1 MNRLFIVRHAQPE
14 VDPSCPPAMWPLSPA
29 GQQSARALAF
39 DLGRW
44 SPGPIVASPERKAL
58 ETGNEMSAVL
68 DLGVTTNDDLQE
80 QGFGSVRF
88 LADPAAF
95 EAAVRDHYH
104 EPLQAVLGDESSD
117 AAARRLEDA
126 LDRILSA
133 APSSN
138 GPPIVVTHGRILASF
153 LSRLTGEDAFAIWK
167 SLRLPDAMMVDLE
180 RRKFST
186 IR

>member
-1 MNRLFIVRHAQPE
+1 LIPHAR
-14 VDPSCPPAMWPLSPA
+14 
-29 GQQSARALAF
+29 QQSARALAF

-88 LADPAAF
+88 RRHSRRRF
-95 EAAVRDHYH
+95 ETTIMNPSRRCSAMSPVT
-104 EPLQAVLGDESSD
+104 PLQGVSRMRSIGFFQP
-117 AAARRLEDA
+117 
-126 LDRILSA
+126 
-133 APSSN
+133 PSSN

>member
-1 MNRLFIVRHAQPE
+1 MR
-14 VDPSCPPAMWPLSPA
+14 PLSPA
-29 GQQSARALAF
+29 GRQSARALAF

-44 SPGPIVASPERKAL
+44 SPGLIVVSPERKAL

-95 EAAVRDHYH
+95 EAAVRLHFHD
-104 EPLQAVLGDESSD
+104 PLQAVLGDESSD
-117 AAARRLEDA
+117 AAARRFEDA
-126 LDRILSA
+126 LDGILSTA
-133 APSSN
+133 RSSS

-153 LSRLTGEDAFAIWK
+153 LSRLTGEDAFSIWK
-167 SLRLPDAMMVDLE
+167 SLRLPDAMMVDPE